1 MQPLSALI
9 FLSDELFSQIKI
21 KINSTD
27 PVDTFYFKKH
37 KDILKIGW
45 EIGKYISGSLN
56 DPRGN
61 ALIPQPTWYRDC

>member
-37 KDILKIGW
+37 KDIL
-45 EIGKYISGSLN
+45 
-56 DPRGN
+56 
-61 ALIPQPTWYRDC
+61 